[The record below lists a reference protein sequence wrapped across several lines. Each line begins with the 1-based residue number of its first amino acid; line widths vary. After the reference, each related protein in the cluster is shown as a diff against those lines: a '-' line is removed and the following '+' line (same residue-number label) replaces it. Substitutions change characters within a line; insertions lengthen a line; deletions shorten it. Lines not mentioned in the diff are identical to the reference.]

1 MRATFNGKII
11 LTSSDEFFLQNYQ
24 KMPLEEYDEQNA
36 YDRSLLSKTS
46 KELMILLEQSV
57 VETVFV
63 SETAD
68 VVITF
73 NNGAKIEVIPD
84 CLSEGI

>member
-1 MRATFNGKII
+1 
-11 LTSSDEFFLQNYQ
+11 
-24 KMPLEEYDEQNA
+24 
-36 YDRSLLSKTS
+36 
-46 KELMILLEQSV
+46 MILLEQSV

-84 CLSEGI
+84 CLSEGYEHYRFFNLKKGSIHYIVNFRGKELVLRKC